1 MKKFLFIRFMEA
13 AVALFAIT
21 LIVFALTYLSGN
33 PVGALLPDDATQQ
46 QIDYLTR
53 KLGLDQ
59 PLHVQYLT
67 FVSNAIQGDF
77 GQSLKWRGEGAMQVV
92 LSRLPATLYLG
103 GVAMGFSLALA
114 LPLGVVSA
122 VHKGTWI
129 DKTAQI
135 IALFGQSIPSFW
147 FGILLIW
154 LFAVILGWFPTSGDG
169 TISHLIL
176 PSIAIAWFQ
185 ISAMTRLTRS
195 AMLEVLDAEYIK
207 LARAKGVSQTKI
219 IWKHALRN
227 AAIVPLTY
235 FGVLAGSVLT
245 GSIVIETVFSWPG
258 LGWIAI
264 EAIRSRDF
272 PVVQSV
278 VIIFAIIFIVI
289 NLVVDLLYVL
299 VDPTIRQR

>member
-1 MKKFLFIRFMEA
+1 LRKFLFIRLAEA
-13 AVALFAIT
+13 AAALFAIT

-46 QIDYLTR
+46 QIDYLTQ

-67 FVSNAIQGDF
+67 FLGNALQGDF

-92 LSRLPATLYLG
+92 LSRLPATLILG
-103 GVAMGFSLALA
+103 GVAMGFSILIA
-114 LPLGVVSA
+114 LPLGVISA
-122 VHKGTWI
+122 VRQGTWL
-129 DKTAQI
+129 DRLAGS

-176 PSIAIAWFQ
+176 PAIAIAWFQ

-195 AMLEVLDAEYIK
+195 AMLEVLDNEYIK
-207 LARAKGVSQTKI
+207 LARAKGASQTKI

-278 VIIFAIIFIVI
+278 VIIFAIIFILI

>member
-1 MKKFLFIRFMEA
+1 VKKFLSIRFLEA
-13 AVALFAIT
+13 ASALLAIT
-21 LIVFALTYLSGN
+21 MIVFALTYLSGN

-46 QIDYLTR
+46 QIDYLTQ

-59 PLHVQYLT
+59 PLHVQYFT
-67 FVSNAIQGDF
+67 FLGNALQGDF

-92 LSRLPATLYLG
+92 LTRLPATLILG

-114 LPLGVVSA
+114 LPLGVISA
-122 VHKGTWI
+122 VRKGTWI
-129 DKTAQI
+129 DRLAQS

-154 LFAVILGWFPTSGDG
+154 LFSVTLGWLPTSGDG
-169 TISHLIL
+169 SLRHLIL
-176 PSIAIAWFQ
+176 PAVAIAWFQ

-207 LARAKGVSQTKI
+207 LARAKGVAQIKVV
-219 IWKHALRN
+219 WKHGLRN

-264 EAIRSRDF
+264 EAIKARDF

-278 VIIFAIIFIVI
+278 VIIFAVIFIFV

-299 VDPTIRQR
+299 VDPTIRAR

>member
-1 MKKFLFIRFMEA
+1 LKKFLLVRLVEA
-13 AVALFAIT
+13 LVALLAIT

-33 PVGALLPDDATQQ
+33 PIGALLPDDATQQ
-46 QIDYLTR
+46 QIDYLTQ
-53 KLGLDQ
+53 KLGLDE
-59 PLHVQYLT
+59 PLHVQYFT
-67 FVSNAIQGDF
+67 FLGNALMGDF
-77 GQSLKWRGEGAMQVV
+77 GESLKWRGEGAMQVV
-92 LSRLPATLYLG
+92 LTRLPATLILG
-103 GVAMGFSLALA
+103 GVAMGFSLLIA

-122 VHKGTWI
+122 VRQGT
-129 DKTAQI
+129 
-135 IALFGQSIPSFW
+135 IPSFW

-154 LFAVILGWFPTSGDG
+154 LFSVYLGWFPTSGDG
-169 TISHLIL
+169 SLRHLVL
-176 PSIAIAWFQ
+176 PAVAIAWFQ

-195 AMLEVLDAEYIK
+195 AMLEVLDSEYIK
-207 LARAKGVSQTKI
+207 LARAKGVSQLKI

-264 EAIRSRDF
+264 EAIRARDF

-278 VIIFAIIFIVI
+278 VIIFAVIFIFV

-299 VDPTIRQR
+299 VDPTIRTR